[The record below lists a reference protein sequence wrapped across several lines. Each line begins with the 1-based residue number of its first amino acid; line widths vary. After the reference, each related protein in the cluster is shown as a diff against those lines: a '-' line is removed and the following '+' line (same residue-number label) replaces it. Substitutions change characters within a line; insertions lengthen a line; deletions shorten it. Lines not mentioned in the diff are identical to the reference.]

1 MRVIAVMNQ
10 KGGVGKTTTTLNL
23 AHAIAMSGEAVT
35 VIDMDPQSHLT
46 ASFGAEQPDQEG
58 IDSVIRG
65 DNKISEVEIKVRDNL
80 HLIPA
85 GARLGELEQIATGGA
100 KRGWLLHDSLQQIR
114 NQDFIFIDCP
124 PSSGMLTMNA
134 LLAAKE
140 ILIPVSGDYLALHGL
155 SRLLNILKH
164 IELRLKHVTRKWLV
178 VTRFH
183 SRRKLAREVHDKL
196 LNYFPGQVLA
206 TPIRENV
213 SLAES
218 PGFGKTIFE
227 YKKSCNGAQDYR
239 DLADDLLMGRT
250 FK

>member
-1 MRVIAVMNQ
+1 VIAVMNQ

-23 AHAIAMSGEAVT
+23 AHALAMSGKSVT

-46 ASFGAEQPDQEG
+46 ASFGAELREQAG
-58 IDSVIRG
+58 IDSVLLG
-65 DNKISEVEIKVRDNL
+65 DNKLAEVKIQVRDNL

-85 GARLGELEQIATGGA
+85 GSRLGELEQISVGGA
-100 KRGWLLHDSLQQIR
+100 KRGWLLHDALKRSR
-114 NQDFIFIDCP
+114 NQDYIFLDCP

-140 ILIPVSGDYLALHGL
+140 MLIPVSGDYLALHGL

-164 IELRLKHVTRKWLV
+164 VEDRLKHVTKKWLV

-218 PGFGKTIFE
+218 PSFGKTIFE
-227 YKKSCNGAQDYR
+227 YKNSCNGAKDYR
-239 DLADDLLMGRT
+239 DLADDLLKGRT